1 MKLMKKMAALV
12 LTAFL
17 AVPMAGGIVYA
28 AEGSLQFTDPE
39 TQVGDTVEV
48 DMVIRTGGDAIG
60 DADVTM
66 TYDTGSLEFV
76 SGDGVESDGSGT
88 LTYSGSG
95 DGTVSE
101 LRTTMEFRALQS
113 GTAQI
118 SVESST
124 AYLYSDE
131 TLNLEEGSS
140 AITIDAAADGST
152 TAEPSGTASAA
163 GETTD
168 IVVNVN
174 GTDYNFS
181 EAFTTVDIP
190 AGYAETTMT
199 FNGEERRFVANDAG
213 VYLGYLVDSSGAG
226 SFFLYNDE
234 DATFSP
240 YLEVA
245 VSDTTSIIL
254 LNQPGQV
261 SLPESYQQVDL
272 TVSDQTFP
280 AWADP
285 SDSRF
290 YVIYALNTRTGQEGL
305 YQYDTEDGTYQSF
318 TEPASDAGSASD
330 GSIVGRIGAFVADH
344 IAVAF
349 SVVAVI
355 ILLLLILMIVFAVK
369 LVHRNQEL
377 DDLYDEYDIPMDD
390 EEEEDDRPA
399 VRKKSRKQF
408 VGYEDEDEEDDGYED
423 DYDDEYED
431 EYDDDD
437 EYDDEYDE
445 EYDDEYDDYDDGY
458 EDDEVD
464 ARTGNTKNIRRRKSS
479 EKDNGYEM
487 DFIDL

>member
-1 MKLMKKMAALV
+1 MKLMKKMTALV
-12 LTAFL
+12 LAAFL
-17 AVPMAGGIVYA
+17 AVPMAGSVVYA

-39 TQVGDTVEV
+39 TQVGETVEV
-48 DMVIRTGGDAIG
+48 DMVIRSGGEAIG

-66 TYDTGSLEFV
+66 TYDTASLEFV

-101 LRTTMEFRALQS
+101 LRTTMQFRALQS

-118 SVESST
+118 SVEGST

-152 TAEPSGTASAA
+152 TAEAAGTSAA

-181 EAFTTVDIP
+181 EAFTSADIP

-199 FNGEERRFVANDAG
+199 FNGEDRRFVANDAG
-213 VYLGYLVDSSGAG
+213 VYLGYLVDASGAG

-240 YLEVA
+240 YLEVS

-254 LNQPGQV
+254 LNQPDQV

-285 SDSRF
+285 SNSRF

-318 TEPASDAGSASD
+318 TAPSSDESSSSD
-330 GSIVGRIGAFVADH
+330 GSIVGRLGTFVAEH
-344 IAVAF
+344 IAVALA
-349 SVVAVI
+349 VVAIV

-390 EEEEDDRPA
+390 DEEEDDRPA
-399 VRKKSRKQF
+399 VQKKSRKQF
-408 VGYEDEDEEDDGYED
+408 VGYEDEEDEEDEYGDDYEDEYED
-423 DYDDEYED
+423 DYDDEYDDEYED
-431 EYDDDD
+431 EYED
-437 EYDDEYDE
+437 EYDDEYD
-445 EYDDEYDDYDDGY
+445 
-458 EDDEVD
+458 DDEVD
-464 ARTGNTKNIRRRKSS
+464 AHSGNTKNIRRSRKSS
-479 EKDNGYEM
+479 KEDDDYEV

>member
-1 MKLMKKMAALV
+1 MKMMKKMAALV
-12 LTAFL
+12 LAAFL
-17 AVPMAGGIVYA
+17 AVPMAGSIVYA

-39 TQVGDTVEV
+39 TQVGETVEV
-48 DMVIRTGGDAIG
+48 DMVIRSGGDAIG

-66 TYDTGSLEFV
+66 AYDTESLEFV

-88 LTYSGSG
+88 LKYSGSG

-131 TLNLEEGSS
+131 TLNLDEGSS
-140 AITIDAAADGST
+140 AITIEAAADGST
-152 TAEPSGTASAA
+152 TAESSGTASAS

-168 IVVNVN
+168 IVVNVD

-181 EAFTTVDIP
+181 EAFTAADIP

-254 LNQPGQV
+254 LNQPEQV
-261 SLPESYQQVDL
+261 SLPESYQQVEL

-280 AWADP
+280 AWSDP
-285 SDSRF
+285 SNSRF
-290 YVIYALNTRTGQEGL
+290 YIIYALNTRTGQEGL

-318 TEPASDAGSASD
+318 TAAASDDSSASD
-330 GSIVGRIGAFVADH
+330 GSVVGRIGAFVSDH
-344 IAVAF
+344 FAIVFA
-349 SVVAVI
+349 VVAVI

-390 EEEEDDRPA
+390 DEEEDDRPS
-399 VRKKSRKQF
+399 VQKKSRKQF
-408 VGYEDEDEEDDGYED
+408 VGYNDEDEEDNEYED
-423 DYDDEYED
+423 DYYDEYDDDDEYED
-431 EYDDDD
+431 EYDD
-437 EYDDEYDE
+437 EYDDEYEDE
-445 EYDDEYDDYDDGY
+445 Y

-464 ARTGNTKNIRRRKSS
+464 SHTGNTKDIRRRKSS
-479 EKDNGYEM
+479 EKNDDYEM

>member
-1 MKLMKKMAALV
+1 MKMMKKMAALV
-12 LTAFL
+12 LAAFL
-17 AVPMAGGIVYA
+17 AVPMVGNIVYA

-39 TQVGDTVEV
+39 TQVGETVKV

-66 TYDTGSLEFV
+66 KYDTGSLEFV

-95 DGTVSE
+95 DGTESE
-101 LRTTMEFRALQS
+101 LRTTMEFRALKS
-113 GTAQI
+113 GSAQI

-131 TLNLEEGSS
+131 TLNLDEGSS

-152 TAEPSGTASAA
+152 TAEPTGSDTAS

-168 IVVNVN
+168 IVVNVD

-181 EAFTTVDIP
+181 EAFTSADIP
-190 AGYAETTMT
+190 AGYAETTLT
-199 FNGEERRFVANDAG
+199 FNGEDRKFVANDAG

-226 SFFLYNDE
+226 NFFLYNED

-245 VSDTTSIIL
+245 VSDSTSIIL
-254 LNQPGQV
+254 LNKPDQV
-261 SLPESYQQVDL
+261 SLPESYQQVEL
-272 TVSDQTFP
+272 TVSDKTFP
-280 AWADP
+280 AWSDP
-285 SDSRF
+285 SNSRF

-318 TEPASDAGSASD
+318 TEPASDESSASD
-330 GSIVGRIGAFVADH
+330 GSVVGRIGAFVGDH
-344 IAVAF
+344 IAIAF
-349 SVVAVI
+349 AVVAVI
-355 ILLLLILMIVFAVK
+355 ILLLLIFMIVFAVK

-377 DDLYDEYDIPMDD
+377 DDLYDEYDIPTDDD
-390 EEEEDDRPA
+390 EDEEDGPA
-399 VRKKSRKQF
+399 VQQKSRKQF
-408 VGYEDEDEEDDGYED
+408 VGYEDEE
-423 DYDDEYED
+423 
-431 EYDDDD
+431 DD

-445 EYDDEYDDYDDGY
+445 DDYDDEYDDEYDEDEYDDEY

-464 ARTGNTKNIRRRKSS
+464 AHTGNTKNIRRGKSS
-479 EKDNGYEM
+479 KNDDDYEM

>member
-1 MKLMKKMAALV
+1 MKMMKKMAAIV
-12 LTAFL
+12 LAAFL
-17 AVPMAGGIVYA
+17 AVPMAGSIVYA

-39 TQVGDTVEV
+39 TQVGETVKV
-48 DMVIRTGGDAIG
+48 DMVIRSGGDAIG

-76 SGDGVESDGSGT
+76 SGDGVESDGSGK

-95 DGTVSE
+95 DGTESE
-101 LRTTMEFRALQS
+101 LRTTMEFRALKS

-118 SVESST
+118 SVDSST

-131 TLNLEEGSS
+131 TLNLDEGSS

-152 TAEPSGTASAA
+152 TAEPTEADAAA

-181 EAFTTVDIP
+181 EAFTSADIP
-190 AGYAETTMT
+190 AGYAETTLN
-199 FNGEERRFVANDAG
+199 FNGEDRRFVANDAG

-226 SFFLYNDE
+226 SFFLYNED

-240 YLEVA
+240 YLEVS
-245 VSDTTSIIL
+245 VSDITSIIL
-254 LNQPGQV
+254 LNKPDQV
-261 SLPESYQQVDL
+261 SLPDNYQQVEL

-280 AWADP
+280 AWSDP
-285 SDSRF
+285 SNSRF

-318 TEPASDAGSASD
+318 TAPASDDSSASD
-330 GSIVGRIGAFVADH
+330 SSVVGRIGAFVGDH
-344 IAVAF
+344 IAIAF
-349 SVVAVI
+349 AVVAVI
-355 ILLLLILMIVFAVK
+355 ILLLLIFMIIFAVK

-390 EEEEDDRPA
+390 DEEEDDRPA
-399 VRKKSRKQF
+399 VQKKSRKQF
-408 VGYEDEDEEDDGYED
+408 VGYEDDE
-423 DYDDEYED
+423 DEYED
-431 EYDDDD
+431 DEEYEDEDEYDD
-437 EYDDEYDE
+437 EYDDEYE
-445 EYDDEYDDYDDGY
+445 DDEYDEYDDDEY
-458 EDDEVD
+458 EDDEID
-464 ARTGNTKNIRRRKSS
+464 AHTGNTKNIRRKKSS
-479 EKDNGYEM
+479 KKDDDYEM

>member
-1 MKLMKKMAALV
+1 MKMMKKMAALV
-12 LTAFL
+12 LAAFL
-17 AVPMAGGIVYA
+17 AVPMAGSIVYA

-39 TQVGDTVEV
+39 TQVGETVEV
-48 DMVIRTGGDAIG
+48 DMVIRSGGDAIG

-66 TYDTGSLEFV
+66 AYDTESLEFV
-76 SGDGVESDGSGT
+76 SGDGVESDGPGT
-88 LTYSGSG
+88 LKYSGSG
-95 DGTVSE
+95 DGNVSE

-131 TLNLEEGSS
+131 TLNLDEGSS
-140 AITIDAAADGST
+140 AITIESAADGST
-152 TAEPSGTASAA
+152 TAESSGTASAS

-168 IVVNVN
+168 IVVNVD

-181 EAFTTVDIP
+181 EAFTAADIP

-254 LNQPGQV
+254 LNQPEQV
-261 SLPESYQQVDL
+261 SLPESYQQVEL

-280 AWADP
+280 AWSDP
-285 SDSRF
+285 SNSRF
-290 YVIYALNTRTGQEGL
+290 YIIYALNTRTGQEGL

-318 TEPASDAGSASD
+318 TAAASDDSSASD
-330 GSIVGRIGAFVADH
+330 GSVVGRIGAFVSDH
-344 IAVAF
+344 FAIVFA
-349 SVVAVI
+349 VVAVI

-390 EEEEDDRPA
+390 DEEEDDRPS
-399 VRKKSRKQF
+399 VQKKSRKQF
-408 VGYEDEDEEDDGYED
+408 VGYNDEDEEDNEYED
-423 DYDDEYED
+423 DYYDEYDDDDEYED
-431 EYDDDD
+431 EYDD
-437 EYDDEYDE
+437 EYDDEYEDE
-445 EYDDEYDDYDDGY
+445 Y

-464 ARTGNTKNIRRRKSS
+464 SHTGNTKDIRRRKSS
-479 EKDNGYEM
+479 EKNDDYEM

>member
-1 MKLMKKMAALV
+1 MKVMKKMAALV
-12 LTAFL
+12 LSAFL
-17 AVPMAGGIVYA
+17 AVPMAGSVVYA

-39 TQVGDTVEV
+39 TQVGETVEV

-66 TYDTGSLEFV
+66 TYDTSSLEFV

-95 DGTVSE
+95 SGSESE
-101 LRTTMEFRALQS
+101 LRTTMQFRALQA

-140 AITIDAAADGST
+140 AVTIEAAADGST
-152 TAEPSGTASAA
+152 TAEASGTSDEGTGTTAT

-168 IVVNVN
+168 IVVTVN

-181 EAFTTVDIP
+181 EAFTSADIP

-199 FNGEERRFVANDAG
+199 FNGEDRRFVANDAG

-240 YLEVA
+240 YLEVS

-254 LNQPGQV
+254 LNQPEQV
-261 SLPESYQQVDL
+261 SLPDSYQQVDL

-280 AWADP
+280 AWSDP
-285 SDSRF
+285 SNSRF
-290 YVIYALNTRTGQEGL
+290 YVIYALNMRTGQEGL

-318 TEPASDAGSASD
+318 TAPSADESSSSDS
-330 GSIVGRIGAFVADH
+330 SIVGRLGTFVSEH
-344 IAVAF
+344 IAV
-349 SVVAVI
+349 VLVIVAVI

-390 EEEEDDRPA
+390 DEEEDDRPA
-399 VRKKSRKQF
+399 VQKKSRKQF
-408 VGYEDEDEEDDGYED
+408 VGYDEEEDE
-423 DYDDEYED
+423 YDDEYED
-431 EYDDDD
+431 EYDDEYED
-437 EYDDEYDE
+437 EYDDEEEDEYD
-445 EYDDEYDDYDDGY
+445 EYDDEY

-464 ARTGNTKNIRRRKSS
+464 AHSGSTKNIRRPGKKSKNS
-479 EKDNGYEM
+479 DDYEM